1 LIPIEKIPQDHS
13 VALHIDRYQFYDF
26 TKPAYLK
33 TVPNGKFDVYF
44 ILDGSFSVL
53 DQCKGTFKK
62 APNTGLFFAS
72 NDSSLLRIDA
82 GMKCINI
89 KMKISVLGHP
99 EFKLPK
105 TNKLLIPFSFP
116 YSPEVQDGIRK
127 RLAAGQHGFET
138 EWLDAL
144 FKKILSPI
152 PNEGKILKVLEEF
165 TDLNNEDIGSISQSL
180 YMTTKSLY
188 RFVKKHFSLSPKQ
201 LKDVI
206 RFDLASSHLKKNPST
221 NLVEAL
227 SFGYYDQS
235 HFVKECRKITGMS
248 PKEFFSDMP
257 FTTNDLILEHI
268 DKG

>member
-1 LIPIEKIPQDHS
+1 MISLENIPQDPAVS
-13 VALHIDRYQFYDF
+13 LHIDRYQLYYFS
-26 TKPAYLK
+26 KPAYLK
-33 TVPNGKFDVYF
+33 TVPNGKFDIYF

-53 DQCKGTFKK
+53 DQSDGTFKK
-62 APNTGLFFAS
+62 APKTGLFFAS

-105 TNKLLIPFSFP
+105 TDKLLVPFFFP
-116 YSPEVQDGIRK
+116 YSPEVRQEMTK
-127 RLAAGQHGFET
+127 RLTAGQEGFET

-152 PNEGKILKVLEEF
+152 PNEGKILQVLEEF
-165 TDLNNEDIGSISQSL
+165 TDLKNEDIESISRSL

-188 RFVKKHFSLSPKQ
+188 RFVKKHFSLTPKQ

-206 RFDLASSHLKKNPST
+206 RFDLTTSHLMKNPST

-248 PKEFFSDMP
+248 PKKFFSGLH
-257 FTTNDLILEHI
+257 FTTNDLIQEHI
-268 DKG
+268 NNS